1 LGLQPGEQIIIL
13 RSGKIARQRFIEMM
27 VSVNK
32 TWRHDLSG
40 KIDYRVGRRR
50 EFFVPA
56 DLFDDTVLGV
66 QAGAF

>member
-40 KIDYRVGRRR
+40 KIDYRVGRSR

-56 DLFDDTVLGV
+56 DLFD
-66 QAGAF
+66 Q